1 MIRDYHQ
8 LPMLLLHILIA
19 FFVGGGFI
27 ALLSLLAERATKQTA
42 GLILSLPSTAAIGFF
57 FIGLTASPESIA
69 AFALGYPS
77 AGAACY
83 LGAAAYAYLALRI
96 GTTSIRSMTWCFLSL
111 VIVWFVFS
119 LPMLLMPKMPIA
131 LSLGIWTAYVLL
143 SHYLLAVRPVVDTA
157 PVELHFTRGEI
168 FFRSILAGTLIASVV
183 FLSKT
188 LGPVWGGL
196 MSAFPAAISSTLL
209 IVHRSHPPRFLFH
222 VLARMPAAAPT
233 FLIYVFLA
241 AWTFPRIG
249 VVAGTIV
256 TYAMSVGFLV
266 ILNRLSHRN
275 KPQ

>member
-1 MIRDYHQ
+1 
-8 LPMLLLHILIA
+8 MLLLHILIA

-96 GTTSIRSMTWCFLSL
+96 GTRSIKTMAWCFLSL
-111 VIVWFVFS
+111 TIVWFIFS

-131 LSLGIWTAYVLL
+131 LSLGIWTVYILL
-143 SHYLLAVRPVVDTA
+143 SHYLLAIRPEIDTT
-157 PVELHFTRGEI
+157 PVELHFTRSEI
-168 FFRSILAGTLIASVV
+168 LFRSILAGTLIAGVV
-183 FLSKT
+183 LLSKT

-209 IVHRSHPPRFLFH
+209 IVHRSHPPQFLFH

-249 VVAGTIV
+249 VITGTIV
-256 TYAMSVGFLV
+256 TYAASVGFLLL
-266 ILNRLSHRN
+266 LNKWSA
-275 KPQ
+275 KQEKSCS